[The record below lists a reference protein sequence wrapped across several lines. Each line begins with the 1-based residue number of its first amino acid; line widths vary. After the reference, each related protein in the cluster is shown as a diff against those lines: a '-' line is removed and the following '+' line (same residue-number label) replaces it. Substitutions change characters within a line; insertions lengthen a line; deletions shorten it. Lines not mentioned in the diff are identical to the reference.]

1 MKYINKNNETNRNR
15 KSLGYYDGRGL
26 RNERANCFILYSKR
40 KHKQMR
46 TQLTDLRKELRDIES
61 TLSANMLVRR
71 LPKETETKL
80 LDRAQY
86 IRDVIFNIQ

>member
-1 MKYINKNNETNRNR
+1 MKIYKMKYINNIINHFFKVVFFVIKTI
-15 KSLGYYDGRGL
+15 KQ
-26 RNERANCFILYSKR
+26 
-40 KHKQMR
+40 KQMR

-61 TLSANMLVRR
+61 TLSANILVRR

>member
-1 MKYINKNNETNRNR
+1 LFITIIFIYICLKQN
-15 KSLGYYDGRGL
+15 
-26 RNERANCFILYSKR
+26 
-40 KHKQMR
+40 QMR

-61 TLSANMLVRR
+61 TLSANILVRR

-86 IRDVIFNIQ
+86 IRDLIFNIQ

>member
-1 MKYINKNNETNRNR
+1 ML
-15 KSLGYYDGRGL
+15 S
-26 RNERANCFILYSKR
+26 CFVYQQYKT
-40 KHKQMR
+40 KTMR

-61 TLSANMLVRR
+61 TLSANMLVRT

-80 LDRAQY
+80 LNRAQY

>member
-1 MKYINKNNETNRNR
+1 MK
-15 KSLGYYDGRGL
+15 
-26 RNERANCFILYSKR
+26 
-40 KHKQMR
+40 

-61 TLSANMLVRR
+61 TLSANMLVRT

-80 LDRAQY
+80 LNRAQY

>member
-1 MKYINKNNETNRNR
+1 MFITIIFIYICLKQN
-15 KSLGYYDGRGL
+15 
-26 RNERANCFILYSKR
+26 
-40 KHKQMR
+40 QMR

-61 TLSANMLVRR
+61 TLSANILVRR

-86 IRDVIFNIQ
+86 IRDLIFNIQ

>member
-1 MKYINKNNETNRNR
+1 MFITIIFIYICLKQN
-15 KSLGYYDGRGL
+15 
-26 RNERANCFILYSKR
+26 
-40 KHKQMR
+40 QMR

-86 IRDVIFNIQ
+86 IRDLIFNIQ

>member
-1 MKYINKNNETNRNR
+1 LFITIIFIYICVKQ
-15 KSLGYYDGRGL
+15 
-26 RNERANCFILYSKR
+26 
-40 KHKQMR
+40 KQMR

-86 IRDVIFNIQ
+86 IRDLIFNIQ

>member
-1 MKYINKNNETNRNR
+1 MFITIIFIYICVKQ
-15 KSLGYYDGRGL
+15 
-26 RNERANCFILYSKR
+26 
-40 KHKQMR
+40 KQMR

-61 TLSANMLVRR
+61 TLSANILVRR

-86 IRDVIFNIQ
+86 IRDLIFNIQ